1 MVLITSIVAADSGSY
16 EPSDSLDMYLS
27 RTNNSSTPIYE
38 KITATPA
45 IQSSILAVTT
55 AAVNDRQEVIRD
67 SSVKGYIYVAE
78 VDELKKKIKVLSP
91 QPGGLPGNALVVGG
105 WPEGVDD
112 LV

>member
-1 MVLITSIVAADSGSY
+1 
-16 EPSDSLDMYLS
+16 MY
-27 RTNNSSTPIYE
+27 SSHSSSAESKIYE
-38 KITATPA
+38 KITPSSA
-45 IQSSILAVTT
+45 IQNSLLAITT

-91 QPGGLPGNALVVGG
+91 QPGGVPGNAMVLGG

>member
-1 MVLITSIVAADSGSY
+1 MYPSHNSY
-16 EPSDSLDMYLS
+16 AESK
-27 RTNNSSTPIYE
+27 IYE
-38 KITATPA
+38 KITPSAA
-45 IQSSILAVTT
+45 IQNSLLAITT

-91 QPGGLPGNALVVGG
+91 QPGGVPGNAMVLGT